1 MEKRITFL
9 TPIKVKT
16 PPYHT
21 QVIPKCFT
29 CSHFPTCTTLRG
41 DYLKTAL
48 LIQNVLGDPQEDYCL
63 CKSSPDKVYPCY
75 EGMPIENP
83 ETIFPEHLTFTKRV
97 LITGEILTE
106 PVDGKLESAKYQD
119 INTVLFMYNSGGYK
133 ILFKALYDEDKKEF
147 IIYDGKEIV
156 YYMTYEFPQDN
167 VLEVQVNLDNWREEM
182 IEKESFFVL
191 SNFIQF
197 LLNNIII
204 AFKIYGVKYLKLLTQ
219 LIFQHNS
226 IVISMI
232 QCAGLHQKKELKEFL
247 LNFRMEFLVAMEP
260 IIIQKLY
267 TLSRIKFHGIIQM
280 LEGLTMPLCLI
291 PYLFPQNVNI
301 KKKKHIVE
309 MR

>member
-1 MEKRITFL
+1 MNKSIKFL

-21 QVIPKCFT
+21 QIVPKCFT

-63 CKSSPDKVYPCY
+63 CKSRPDKVYPCY

-147 IIYDGKEIV
+147 TIYDGKEIV

-182 IEKESFFVL
+182 IEKEKQEAEIINTTYFSAQLNCHFYDPVRGLTPEEGAKRIFAEFPDGIPCGDGTYYHIETLHIEPHKIPWYNPNAGRINYAPMPYPV
-191 SNFIQF
+191 FIPT
-197 LLNNIII
+197 
-204 AFKIYGVKYLKLLTQ
+204 KCE
-219 LIFQHNS
+219 H
-226 IVISMI
+226 
-232 QCAGLHQKKELKEFL
+232 KKEKTYRRDE
-247 LNFRMEFLVAMEP
+247 
-260 IIIQKLY
+260 
-267 TLSRIKFHGIIQM
+267 
-280 LEGLTMPLCLI
+280 
-291 PYLFPQNVNI
+291 VN
-301 KKKKHIVE
+301 E
-309 MR
+309 E